1 MNARHERIVAFLGG
15 RGEASVQ
22 DLAEHFDVSLMTIR
36 RDLALLERAG
46 RLTRTHGGA
55 VLSKP
60 GVVEFAFVE
69 KGERFAAEKRAI
81 AREAAR
87 LVQPGMSVALDSG
100 TTTLEVAKA
109 IRSIDGITVLT
120 SSLAIASVLYAQDNV
135 ELVLL
140 GGTAGRGVRS
150 HGMAYGREPQ
160 AVQGGPRHRRGGRR
174 DARRRV
180 HQGGRF
186 DARVPGGYG
195 RRPTNHPRPST
206 TASWG
211 RPPSPRF
218 TTLNRIDHPDHG
230 CGGSESH
237 AEMALKGRQQHHLR
251 EGLTALFREVALP
264 MKSPNAG
271 LRILVHASTLPESYP
286 SHPAADCEDVGV
298 AVGHWAEDKFIVA
311 LCKHVGRG
319 WPVPALLICWMR
331 WERPE
336 ASGNLRGP
344 AHVERQRRGHT
355 HNNLR
360 AGPTEAQPF
369 RMRGYEHG
377 IRRQRT
383 RERQHTGRTVLNTSV
398 IRR

>member
-140 GGTAGRGVRS
+140 GGTARKGSPDLTGWLTEENLKQFKVDLAIVGADGVTPD
-150 HGMAYGREPQ
+150 GAYTKAVDLTRVCQ
-160 AVQGGPRHRRGGRR
+160 AVMAAGQRTILVLDHSKLGKTSF
-174 DARRRV
+174 A
-180 HQGGRF
+180 
-186 DARVPGGYG
+186 
-195 RRPTNHPRPST
+195 
-206 TASWG
+206 
-211 RPPSPRF
+211 RF
-218 TTLNRIDHPDHG
+218 TTLNRIDHLITDAG
-230 CGGSESH
+230 
-237 AEMALKGRQQHHLR
+237 AA
-251 EGLTALFREVALP
+251 
-264 MKSPNAG
+264 SPTRKW
-271 LRILVHASTLPESYP
+271 LSK
-286 SHPAADCEDVGV
+286 
-298 AVGHWAEDKFIVA
+298 AVSNITYAKV
-311 LCKHVGRG
+311 
-319 WPVPALLICWMR
+319 
-331 WERPE
+331 
-336 ASGNLRGP
+336 
-344 AHVERQRRGHT
+344 
-355 HNNLR
+355 
-360 AGPTEAQPF
+360 
-369 RMRGYEHG
+369 
-377 IRRQRT
+377 
-383 RERQHTGRTVLNTSV
+383 
-398 IRR
+398 